1 MLRKSDHILRLVH
14 QILVFLIK
22 VRYQWCL
29 PPSVS
34 PSIPPPPSPLLLSS
48 FSCSTCLLFFF
59 SILGIKPRTW
69 KVCFHQLQKWWSPHG
84 LEVVLSFIQEEHP
97 CSVLTPHR
105 LFSWDWDVHRL
116 LRKHTVYIWKLC
128 Q

>member
-1 MLRKSDHILRLVH
+1 MLRQSDHILRLVH

-22 VRYQWCL
+22 GGAYL
-29 PPSVS
+29 PLFLLLSLLLL
-34 PSIPPPPSPLLLSS
+34 LLLSS
-48 FSCSTCLLFFF
+48 PHSPVPHVYCFFP
-59 SILGIKPRTW
+59 ILGIKPRTW

-105 LFSWDWDVHRL
+105 LFPWDWDVHRL
-116 LRKHTVYIWKLC
+116 LRKHTVYIWKLS